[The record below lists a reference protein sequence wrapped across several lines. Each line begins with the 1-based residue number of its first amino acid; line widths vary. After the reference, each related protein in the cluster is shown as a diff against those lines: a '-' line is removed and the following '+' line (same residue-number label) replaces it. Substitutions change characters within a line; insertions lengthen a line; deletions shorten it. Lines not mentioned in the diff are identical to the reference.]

1 MKDYFKYDI
10 LYVMNITDVDDKIIR
25 RARRNHLLSEY
36 ASKGISLGDMVSDV
50 KESLQVMC
58 IVCSADQLMNFA
70 LSSLVV

>member
-36 ASKGISLGDMVSDV
+36 AHRGISLEAVTSDV
-50 KESLQVMC
+50 KHSLQV
-58 IVCSADQLMNFA
+58 IWL
-70 LSSLVV
+70 L